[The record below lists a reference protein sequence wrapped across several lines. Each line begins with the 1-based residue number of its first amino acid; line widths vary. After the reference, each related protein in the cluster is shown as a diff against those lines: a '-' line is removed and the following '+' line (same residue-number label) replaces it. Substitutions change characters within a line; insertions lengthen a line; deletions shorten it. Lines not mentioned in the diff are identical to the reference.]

1 MKDAFEFEYELI
13 RSDRRTLAAEITPE
27 GRLLVRAPRR
37 MRQEQIEK
45 FLSEKELWIITH
57 LERARSRDVRFD
69 RDRYTEMEIER
80 MKSDLRELVIPLVER
95 YKHLVGVEPAS
106 VRINRSKGRFGSCG
120 PNGTLNFSCFLSLYP
135 MEAIEYVVVHELCH
149 RKELNHSARFWNEV
163 ERILPDYKTRRSWLK
178 ERGSGLIARI

>member
-13 RSDRRTLAAEITPE
+13 RSDRRTLAAEISPE

-149 RKELNHSARFWNEV
+149 ILEHNHSPRFYAQIERVMPDYRARQ
-163 ERILPDYKTRRSWLK
+163 RILWDAGYDA
-178 ERGSGLIARI
+178 E